1 MENPT
6 RGNGCDVYAL
16 GVFEALDVKSLLV
29 FDKERLLEVGAA
41 LGKRHPGQGE
51 VLQLTQS
58 NYRTIVGEQPR
69 FAELAG
75 VSGIAR

>member
-69 FAELAG
+69 FADLAG